1 MALRTDERVVDFIDV
16 DAVKLATE
24 KYRVLTLDQV
34 LIEMELDET
43 YEVTQL
49 TKRSE
54 GVNHRQF
61 ITWREFTTYFEDY
74 RDIKER
80 NRKTDVKEQPIETLE
95 KIQQKRDD

>member
-1 MALRTDERVVDFIDV
+1 M
-16 DAVKLATE
+16 
-24 KYRVLTLDQV
+24 LTLDQV

-43 YEVTQL
+43 YEMTQQ

-54 GVNHRQF
+54 GINHRMF

-80 NRKTDVKEQPIETLE
+80 NRKPELRESLIETSKIKEQ
-95 KIQQKRDD
+95 KKDDDLDEDPDREFK